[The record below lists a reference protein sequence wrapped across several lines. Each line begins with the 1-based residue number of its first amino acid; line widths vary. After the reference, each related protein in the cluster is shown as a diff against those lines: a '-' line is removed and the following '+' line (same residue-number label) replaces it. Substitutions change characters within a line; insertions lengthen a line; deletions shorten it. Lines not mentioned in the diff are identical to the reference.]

1 MRHRAPRPARSARS
15 ARRWAWLTVS
25 LAGLALAC
33 FGFAIASPRAGS
45 LMGAATAQQRPASP
59 ATVPASPTPT
69 ATPTPGPTAHTG
81 AAGVPVRITIPAIDV
96 TAGVDLLGLEP
107 DRTVEVPEDPMRT
120 GWYRLG
126 PRPGQPG
133 SAVVL
138 GHVDSIAGSAV
149 FARLRDLRVGD
160 LVVVEAADGLS
171 STFRVDRLSTYANAE
186 FPAEDVYAAPGPEAR
201 LNLVTCGGR
210 YTPETGHQAN
220 LVVYTRLVPPTQPPG

>member
-1 MRHRAPRPARSARS
+1 MRHRAPRPARS

-33 FGFAIASPRAGS
+33 FGVALTSSPAGS
-45 LMGAATAQQRPASP
+45 LVGAATAQQRQTVPT
-59 ATVPASPTPT
+59 TVPAPSSPT
-69 ATPTPGPTAHTG
+69 ATSTHG
-81 AAGVPVRITIPAIDV
+81 AAAVPVRITIPAIDV
-96 TAGVDLLGLEP
+96 TAEVDLLGLEA
-107 DRTVEVPEDPMRT
+107 DRTVEVPDDPMRT

-138 GHVDSIAGSAV
+138 GHVDSTAGSAV

-160 LVVVEAADGLS
+160 LVVVVGADGLS
-171 STFRVDRLSTYANAE
+171 STFRVDLLSTYANAE

-220 LVVYTRLVPPTQPPG
+220 LVVYTRLVPPTQPPR